1 MSCARAAAP
10 VAAGDRYPLEQDG
23 ALSVSVGTGVVAN
36 DTLNGHTV
44 EVVLESPPS
53 SGTLLLRPDGSF
65 QYTPAPGVSG
75 TVAFTYKLRT
85 VVGPVLFTIDAAQS
99 RLQVE
104 ARATTDY
111 GASTD
116 RDDSRVTGTLRAR
129 LAPGAAPFS
138 TAQITELDARL
149 ADALDLNLRFGCL
162 FGACLATVNVK
173 TRAAEPDWLTL
184 SMVEPGP
191 QVPVVGG
198 VFSQPDN
205 TFALA
210 GTADITG
217 SGLAADLIPS
227 GPQSLDTTASIDMA
241 DTQITSANG
250 VLTLRAPVLYTG
262 RFFLDPEVT
271 TTNYIDLTA
280 RTQFTGSSGFLVA
293 TAPASANVP
302 EESSIATVSL
312 VIEPANPDQ
321 DQDGM
326 DDAWELANGLDPQ
339 NPGDATTD
347 SDGDGADNRSE
358 FLAGTDPRQAASILA
373 VSSLVAG
380 PNDLELQFS
389 GLVAGRQY
397 QLESSESL
405 ETWTSLG
412 AGFTASASQENRS
425 TTVPEKPTLY
435 RLRCLYS
442 WP

>member
-1 MSCARAAAP
+1 
-10 VAAGDRYPLEQDG
+10 VAVGDRYTLEQDG
-23 ALSVSVGTGVVAN
+23 TLSVPVGAGLVAN
-36 DTLNGHTV
+36 DTRNGHTI
-44 EVVLESPPS
+44 EVVLEAPPS
-53 SGTLLLRPDGSF
+53 SGTLLLNPDGSF
-65 QYTPAPGVSG
+65 HYTPSPGVSG
-75 TVAFTYKLRT
+75 TVTFTYKLRA

-129 LAPGAAPFS
+129 LAPSSAPFA
-138 TAQITELDARL
+138 TAQITELHARL

-191 QVPVVGG
+191 QVPVVNGA
-198 VFSQPDN
+198 FSQPDN

-227 GPQSLDTTASIDMA
+227 GPQSLDTTATIDLA
-241 DTQITSANG
+241 DTQVTSANG

-302 EESSIATVSL
+302 EESGLATVSL
-312 VIEPANPDQ
+312 VIAPANPDQ
-321 DQDGM
+321 DEDGM
-326 DDAWELANGLDPQ
+326 ADEWELANGLDPE

-358 FLAGTDPRQAASILA
+358 FLTGTDPHQATSILA
-373 VSSLVAG
+373 ISSIVAG
-380 PNDLELQFS
+380 PNELELRFS

-405 ETWTSLG
+405 GPWTSVG
-412 AGFTASASQENRS
+412 ALFTASAPQENRS
-425 TTVPEKPTLY
+425 TAVPNKPTFY